1 MGYLPWRTNRGG
13 DRDRTR
19 ESLSD
24 YYEVQGS
31 GSELIELGQHVVQPS
46 SYAMANGTE

>member
-19 ESLSD
+19 ESFGD
-24 YYEVQGS
+24 CHAVGGS
-31 GSELIELGQHVVQPS
+31 GSELIELGQRVVQPS
-46 SYAMANGTE
+46 FYAMANGTE